1 MSEQQL
7 DAFADNEELQQLFSD
22 LDKLEPE
29 QRSDAFNRI
38 PAMLQ
43 SLVAL
48 FESELKSSVKNPEQ
62 VAQRQV
68 VALANYLG
76 GIQTY
81 IPRND
86 KLKIMLRNIAIY
98 NAHNR
103 GASIEKLRAEHRL
116 TDVQI
121 YTIIKEQT
129 LAERARRQLKMF

>member
-1 MSEQQL
+1 MTEQQL
-7 DAFADNEELQQLFSD
+7 DAFADNAELQQLLTD
-22 LDKLEPE
+22 IEQLTPE
-29 QRSDAFNRI
+29 QRAEVFKRL

-48 FESELKSSVKNPEQ
+48 FSAELKDAVKKPEHH
-62 VAQRQV
+62 AQRLIIAQ
-68 VALANYLG
+68 ANYFG

-86 KLKIMLRNIAIY
+86 RLKTMLRNIAIY

-103 GASIEKLRAEHRL
+103 GASIDSLRVAHRL

-129 LAERARRQLKMF
+129 QAERARRQFNLF

>member
-7 DAFADNEELQQLFSD
+7 DAFADSEDLQQLLTD
-22 LDKLEPE
+22 IDNLPPE
-29 QRSDAFNRI
+29 LRADVFNRL

-48 FESELKSSVKNPEQ
+48 FEAELKSVVKNPEHH
-62 VAQRQV
+62 AQRLV
-68 VALANYLG
+68 IELANYLG

-86 KLKIMLRNIAIY
+86 KLKTMLRNIAIY

-121 YTIIKEQT
+121 YAIIKEQKQ
-129 LAERARRQLKMF
+129 AERARRQFNLF

>member
-7 DAFADNEELQQLFSD
+7 DAFADSEDLQQLLTD
-22 LDKLEPE
+22 IDNLPPE
-29 QRSDAFNRI
+29 LRADVFNRL

-48 FESELKSSVKNPEQ
+48 FEAELKGAVKNPDKH
-62 VAQRQV
+62 AQRLV
-68 VALANYLG
+68 VGLANYFG

-86 KLKIMLRNIAIY
+86 KLQAMLRNIAIY
-98 NAHNR
+98 NASNK
-103 GASIEKLRAEHRL
+103 GAGVSQLAREYGL
-116 TDVQI
+116 TDMQI

-129 LAERARRQLKMF
+129 QAERARRQFNLF